1 MRNCDSKRLL
11 SRDVIDCCSC
21 FSGSVYMASVV
32 FCDDHILITSDG
44 NLPIVDVDENFV
56 SQTLNDDLY
65 WLMKVE

>member
-1 MRNCDSKRLL
+1 
-11 SRDVIDCCSC
+11 
-21 FSGSVYMASVV
+21 MASVV